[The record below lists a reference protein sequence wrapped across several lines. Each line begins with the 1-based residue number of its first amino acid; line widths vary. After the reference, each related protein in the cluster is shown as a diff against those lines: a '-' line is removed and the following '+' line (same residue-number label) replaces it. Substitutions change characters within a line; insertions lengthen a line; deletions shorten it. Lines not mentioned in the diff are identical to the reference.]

1 MNLVTVIG
9 GTKKQRD
16 LTENVV
22 WYCIKELMP
31 RYRTLEIEVQL
42 TKCLDKGAYGYC
54 VADEGTTRSF
64 IIEVDKSL
72 SKFKN
77 KKINKQGL
85 ERFVETIC
93 HEMIH
98 VWQTATGR
106 MIDRVYPSKLG
117 YRKLWKT
124 IRLIY

>member
-1 MNLVTVIG
+1 MNQVTVIG

-54 VADEGTTRSF
+54 VADGGTTRSF
-64 IIEVDKSL
+64 IIEVDKRL
-72 SKFKN
+72 PKFKN
-77 KKINKQGL
+77 KKINKK
-85 ERFVETIC
+85 
-93 HEMIH
+93 
-98 VWQTATGR
+98 
-106 MIDRVYPSKLG
+106 D
-117 YRKLWKT
+117 
-124 IRLIY
+124 